1 MKRFVIGSRIALVRF
16 PRIPRSLRSQE
27 YPQCFFAGAV
37 HSLRRLQNMSK
48 KNKKHFLLAKT
59 CGQVGWLVM
68 TMYCIFSTK
77 GNNHP
82 MTVQTFTFS
91 PWSSDQASSGKC
103 LYTSPVLSTADLL
116 KRPNV
121 KPLREVVADGSHRYV
136 EEMVNHWLMISRD
149 SCVSIYLYSYT

>member
-1 MKRFVIGSRIALVRF
+1 
-16 PRIPRSLRSQE
+16 
-27 YPQCFFAGAV
+27 
-37 HSLRRLQNMSK
+37 
-48 KNKKHFLLAKT
+48 
-59 CGQVGWLVM
+59 
-68 TMYCIFSTK
+68 MYCIFSTK

-82 MTVQTFTFS
+82 MAAQTFTFS

-136 EEMVNHWLMISRD
+136 EEMVNRWLMISRD
-149 SCVSIYLYSYT
+149 SRVSIYLYSYHIHTVCGSKSKTEDTLTHVVCNVYLFLTGIHNRQPCLSLRLFGTNARFVFRVGKINIPIHKVRP